1 VDTPAVERL
10 KSYSVRMKA
19 EADGAVKDDIL
30 VKKKELLKHQLNLAE
45 SKLISRE
52 PTIK

>member
-30 VKKKELLKHQLNLAE
+30 VKKEPLKHQLNLAE